1 MKSFM
6 ESVPRFLF
14 FTGKGGVG
22 KTSMASCTAVGLA
35 DRGQRVLLIS
45 TDPASNLDEVFG
57 QELTSSPKEINGVP
71 GLFAMN
77 INPIHAAA
85 EYRERMVGPYRGV
98 LPDAA
103 VQQMEEQLS
112 GACTVEIAGF
122 NEFSKFIGD
131 ESVSVEFDHIILDTA
146 PTGHTLRLLNL
157 PAAWNDFIAEN
168 PSGSSCLGPV
178 AGLADQKIL
187 FEKVVQA
194 LCNPE
199 KTLLVLVSRAET
211 MSLAEAARA
220 SRELRTAGMSNQHLI
235 LNGVFESSGDDTV
248 ARAFAS
254 AARDALK
261 SMPNILSGLAS
272 TRTAFRPSGIMG
284 IVAMRDVIA
293 NHPESGRLNTPQEL
307 DDALEHAMSGFQDWD
322 QFIAGLESS
331 PNGVIMTMGK
341 GGVGKTTLASLIATE
356 LARRGHSVLL
366 STTDPAAHVDQVI
379 GQSCGNLHV
388 DRIDPAKE
396 RKHYVESVLAKSRE
410 KLSVEDLELLEEEL
424 KSPCIEEIA
433 VFQAFARIV
442 AKGAEQYIVL
452 DTAPT
457 GHTLLLL
464 DSTQAYHREVARS
477 AETLPEEVKAL
488 LPRIRDPKFTR
499 VAIVALA
506 EATPVHEAAALQ
518 KDLQRAGIEPYGW
531 IVNRSF
537 ATSGTTDPV
546 LCTKGVNEIPFMTKV
561 TGKLAAR
568 AVISPWRPPQDNQTE
583 WLNDLMKYKQ
593 NKGVEV

>member
-1 MKSFM
+1 MKLFLST
-6 ESVPRFLF
+6 VPRFLF

-35 DRGQRVLLIS
+35 DMGRRVLLIS

-57 QELTSSPKEINGVP
+57 EPLSSSPRELEAVP
-71 GLFAMN
+71 RLFAMN

-85 EYRERMVGPYRGV
+85 EYRERMIGPYRGV
-98 LPDAA
+98 LPEAA

-131 ESVSVEFDHIILDTA
+131 EAVSGAFDHIILDTA

-157 PAAWNDFIAEN
+157 PAAWTDFMAEN

-194 LCNPE
+194 LSNPA
-199 KTLLVLVSRAET
+199 KTQLILVSRPEG
-211 MSLAEAARA
+211 MSLTEAARA
-220 SRELRTAGMSNQHLI
+220 SRELRAAGMYNQYLI
-235 LNGVFESSGDDTV
+235 LNGVFEGVGTDPV
-248 ARAFAS
+248 ARAFAAVS
-254 AARDALK
+254 EEALAQMPDVLRELP
-261 SMPNILSGLAS
+261 SMK
-272 TRTAFRPSGIMG
+272 TAFRAAGIMG
-284 IVAMRDVIA
+284 TEAMREVIVGRTASGGHEDV
-293 NHPESGRLNTPQEL
+293 EVLNRAVAQAL
-307 DDALEHAMSGFQDWD
+307 DGFACWED
-322 QFIAGLESS
+322 FIDGLEAA

-341 GGVGKTTLASLIATE
+341 GGVGKTTMAALIASE
-356 LARRGHSVLL
+356 LAGRGHSVLL
-366 STTDPAAHVDQVI
+366 TTTDPAAHLEQVI
-379 GQSCGNLHV
+379 GPCSGQLQV
-388 DRIDPAKE
+388 DRIHPEQE
-396 RKHYVESVLAKSRE
+396 RARYVESILAKSRGR
-410 KLSVEDLELLEEEL
+410 LSADELALLEEEL
-424 KSPCIEEIA
+424 RSPCIEEIA
-433 VFQAFARIV
+433 VFQAFARTV
-442 AKGAEQYIVL
+442 AQGTGQYIVL

-477 AETLPEEVKAL
+477 SEDIPEEVKAL
-488 LPRIRDPKFTR
+488 LPRIRDPQYTR

-518 KDLQRAGIEPYGW
+518 EDLRRAGIEPYGW

-537 ATSGTTDPV
+537 AVSGTADPV
-546 LCTKGVNEIPFMTKV
+546 LCSKGMGEIPYMNQV
-561 TGKLAAR
+561 ARGLARR
-568 AVISPWRPPQDNQTE
+568 AVISPWRSPQADQVA
-583 WLNDLMKYKQ
+583 WLNALMSHEQ
-593 NKGVEV
+593 NKGV